1 VGWMRALEAPG
12 GIKHAADEHFAL
24 KSGKSVCG

>member
-1 VGWMRALEAPG
+1 MEKPG
-12 GIKHAADEHFAL
+12 GIKEEAEEHFRL